1 MALGLK
7 VPSMGSTVSKK
18 TPIKNVYET
27 AATTNAENY
36 DDIMAGYDSL
46 QKRSQSGNTGQQL
59 NYTPLSPTTT
69 SFLPQYSYNRSSD
82 LNNTISGLQNVANTG
97 GYSDSDVANIRERGL
112 SPIRSV
118 YSNARR
124 NLDRQKSLQGGYSP
138 NYGAVLSKMAREQ
151 SELGTQA
158 STNIN
163 AEVAK
168 MIASGKL
175 SGLQALSP
183 LAANENTQINNTNT
197 NNVNAQRDMELNNA
211 EEVRRVN
218 DTNANMKLQYDQL
231 NNQNRQQNE
240 NIELSA
246 LSGKQSLF
254 GTTPAM
260 TNMFSQQVLANN
272 QQNLQAA
279 TTANQIKNARI
290 GMFGTTGS
298 NNKSGGGLR
307 A

>member
-18 TPIKNVYET
+18 SPIKNVYET

-59 NYTPLSPTTT
+59 NYT
-69 SFLPQYSYNRSSD
+69 
-82 LNNTISGLQNVANTG
+82 
-97 GYSDSDVANIRERGL
+97 GL

-168 MIASGKL
+168 MI
-175 SGLQALSP
+175 
-183 LAANENTQINNTNT
+183 
-197 NNVNAQRDMELNNA
+197 
-211 EEVRRVN
+211 
-218 DTNANMKLQYDQL
+218 
-231 NNQNRQQNE
+231 
-240 NIELSA
+240 
-246 LSGKQSLF
+246 
-254 GTTPAM
+254 
-260 TNMFSQQVLANN
+260 
-272 QQNLQAA
+272 
-279 TTANQIKNARI
+279 
-290 GMFGTTGS
+290 
-298 NNKSGGGLR
+298 
-307 A
+307 